1 MVHGA
6 WGHNKKGENSD
17 RVPLEFMSK
26 FCNSANAKA
35 NVLFKGS
42 HAKEYAIVMP

>member
-1 MVHGA
+1 MVLGDIE
-6 WGHNKKGENSD
+6 KGES
-17 RVPLEFMSK
+17 RVPYEFMSK